1 MNPVNNAILQIHP
14 TRRCN
19 LRCLHC
25 YSSSGPDQRD
35 LLPAS
40 TFERAISDSRSEGFQ
55 VASFSGGEPTLYKEL
70 PQLLRLAR
78 ECGMATTVT
87 SNGMLLDER
96 RLEGLIGVTN
106 VLAISLDGLPESHN
120 KMRGSPRA
128 FDDMVGNL
136 PAVRATGIPFGFIFT
151 LTQYNLNEADWAAEF
166 AHHQGATLFQI
177 HPLEEVG
184 RASQTLTGG
193 RPDELESAY
202 AYLEVERIRQ
212 QYEGQMNIQFDLIH
226 ATILRENPER
236 FFDLREASN
245 RPLADLVSPLVIEAD
260 GRVVPFG
267 YGFAQRYALG
277 SLADTTLSEMAA
289 SWRTAGYRDLQ
300 ALCRTAF
307 DDAAKPRELPI
318 LNWWEKL
325 GEYAASSPHIASPDF
340 QHPDSPLSLMGLK
353 NIAQTIGSAD

>member
-1 MNPVNNAILQIHP
+1 MNLSNNTILQVHP

-35 LLPAS
+35 QLPAS
-40 TFERAISDSRSEGFQ
+40 TFERAISDARSEGYL
-55 VASFSGGEPTLYKEL
+55 VVSFSGGEPTLYKEL
-70 PQLLRLAR
+70 PQLLRHAR
-78 ECGMATTVT
+78 ASGMGTTVT
-87 SNGMLLDER
+87 SNGMLLDSR

-120 KMRGSPRA
+120 VMRGSPHA
-128 FDDMVGNL
+128 FDEMADNL
-136 PAVRATGIPFGFIFT
+136 PAVRASGIPFGFIFT
-151 LTQYNLNEADWAAEF
+151 LTQYNLNEAAWAAEF
-166 AHHQGATLFQI
+166 ACQQGATLFQI
-177 HPLEEVG
+177 HPLEQVG
-184 RASQTLTGG
+184 RASHMLPEA
-193 RPDELESAY
+193 RPDDLESAY

-212 QYEGQMNIQFDLIH
+212 QYEGRMKIQFDLIH

-277 SLADTTLSEMAA
+277 SLTDAPLSELAVI
-289 SWRTAGYRDLQ
+289 WRTQGYRDLQ
-300 ALCRTAF
+300 SLCRTAF
-307 DDAAKPRELPI
+307 GDAAQQRELPI
-318 LNWWEKL
+318 LNWWERL
-325 GEYAASSPHIASPDF
+325 GEHAISSPPSTHTP
-340 QHPDSPLSLMGLK
+340 
-353 NIAQTIGSAD
+353 AQPNEENLPRTDL